1 MARARPLTAALWP
14 RPYGSRPGAACVG
27 CGRHLVLAT
36 VGTACRQAGASPG
49 IPRVEGWLAR
59 CGPKEYRQREHVLFF
74 VFVYVCMQRK
84 CTLCMTR

>member
-36 VGTACRQAGASPG
+36 VVVA
-49 IPRVEGWLAR
+49 VLAR
-59 CGPKEYRQREHVLFF
+59 LVLGAEGIWCWQR
-74 VFVYVCMQRK
+74 
-84 CTLCMTR
+84 